1 MISRHPFL
9 DCILC
14 YGFYPNTCI
23 YVNNLPE
30 DSSSGQRLTTGLE
43 ALAQKKRFSLAFK
56 QFSLFEKKSWPW
68 KQNVF
73 KDFLE
78 ECLFFLVHV
87 KTLFRVRG
95 TRGCPRCLRT
105 QGTMYCISAPRQ
117 WMVEDVY
124 SSVGL
129 QYFQNF

>member
-73 KDFLE
+73 KDFLG
-78 ECLFFLVHV
+78 
-87 KTLFRVRG
+87 RVFILPGSR
-95 TRGCPRCLRT
+95 
-105 QGTMYCISAPRQ
+105 
-117 WMVEDVY
+117 
-124 SSVGL
+124 
-129 QYFQNF
+129 